1 MTSQKIFS
9 EKDENEMIDNK
20 REEGCRHGRGLDWFA
35 QKPVEGL
42 DGNGWQPLLRKRFV
56 ECCIEFAL
64 LRMYIGYK
72 SVST

>member
-1 MTSQKIFS
+1 MEGVWIGKVRSLQKSWMKIY
-9 EKDENEMIDNK
+9 E
-20 REEGCRHGRGLDWFA
+20 L
-35 QKPVEGL
+35 
-42 DGNGWQPLLRKRFV
+42 PLLRKRFV

>member
-35 QKPVEGL
+35 
-42 DGNGWQPLLRKRFV
+42 
-56 ECCIEFAL
+56 
-64 LRMYIGYK
+64 
-72 SVST
+72 